1 MKKIIKLTTILFSI
15 ALMLTGCNNSSSSDT
30 ITSDSSSENTST
42 ISESKGIFDPG
53 DYYSSIDSSLTGNSL
68 RTALNT
74 LNNSK
79 RRRVVGYG
87 GHRDTAKI
95 FDRDWKGQ
103 DNGKIVGFYDNA
115 LIGPSWDGGKTWNRE
130 HVWPNSRGGGSVESD
145 AHMVRPTSTSVN
157 SSRGNEPFAESGAY
171 DPGSEGV
178 KNYRGISAR
187 IVFYCL
193 IADTNLGIV
202 DSTSISGN
210 NMGKL
215 SDLLKWNLQ
224 YLPSTSEDAPLEL
237 RVEQNRNKTIAED
250 AKGQGNRN
258 PFIDHP
264 EYACKIWGSTNSNT
278 KKICGIK

>member
-1 MKKIIKLTTILFSI
+1 
-15 ALMLTGCNNSSSSDT
+15 
-30 ITSDSSSENTST
+30 
-42 ISESKGIFDPG
+42 
-53 DYYSSIDSSLTGNSL
+53 
-68 RTALNT
+68 
-74 LNNSK
+74 
-79 RRRVVGYG
+79 
-87 GHRDTAKI
+87 
-95 FDRDWKGQ
+95 
-103 DNGKIVGFYDNA
+103 
-115 LIGPSWDGGKTWNRE
+115 
-130 HVWPNSRGGGSVESD
+130 
-145 AHMVRPTSTSVN
+145 
-157 SSRGNEPFAESGAY
+157 FAESGAY